1 MRKNLQN
8 LFLAILII
16 LAFLECLAIVESARR
31 YVCSLESEYSI
42 PYYCGVRDE
51 VEPMYMRVSA

>member
-1 MRKNLQN
+1 MRRRLEQ
-8 LFLAILII
+8 LFLAVLIV
-16 LAFLECLAIVESARR
+16 LAFLECLAIVESGRR

-51 VEPMYMRVSA
+51 AEPMYMRVSA